1 MTSTRPLIGVTTQS
15 LQAIDGIPEGLPSS
29 VVMNERYHMAAAA
42 AGAAPVLIPLFAD
55 DMTTLREIYD
65 RLDGLL
71 IPGGVDIDPARYGDP
86 PHEKLGRVDAA
97 RDCTELQLAKWAI
110 AEKKPLLGLCR
121 GVQVINVAAG
131 GTLYQDIEDEV
142 PGALKHDCFP
152 HFGFTRDHKAHEVS
166 VTAGSRMHD
175 AMQSDHFAVNSLHHQ
190 AIKRLGTGLSV
201 TATAPD
207 GVIEAIEG
215 TDDAF
220 LVGVQWHP
228 EVFEPTD
235 EDTRRLFRAFVDA
248 ARLE

>member
-29 VVMNERYHMAAAA
+29 VVMNERYHLAAAA
-42 AGAAPVLIPLFAD
+42 AGAAPMLVPLLAD
-55 DMTTLREIYD
+55 DLDTLRAVYE

-86 PHEKLGRVDAA
+86 PHAKLGRIDAA
-97 RDCTELQLAKWAI
+97 RDTTELQLATWAI
-110 AEKKPLLGLCR
+110 AEKKPVLGLCR

-131 GTLYQDIEDEV
+131 GTLYQDIGDEL

-152 HFGFTRDHKAHEVS
+152 HFGFARDHKAHDVELS
-166 VTAGSRMHD
+166 TGSRVRD
-175 AMQSDHFAVNSLHHQ
+175 AMRTGVLGVNSLHHQ
-190 AIKRLGTGLSV
+190 AIKELGRGLRV

-207 GVIEAIEG
+207 GVIEAIES
-215 TDDAF
+215 TDGSF
-220 LVGVQWHP
+220 VVGVQWHP

-235 EDTRRLFRAFVDA
+235 EDTRRLFRAFVSA
-248 ARLE
+248 AATR